1 MFFRQRHA
9 ANATLSYFFGCSGI
23 GRSVAV
29 DVVAGDEDWFIA
41 EAAKVGVPISYVID
55 THVHADHYSGGPEL
69 ARRTGAPYAVHES
82 NLGRLSFDFMPLAD
96 GQRLDAGNVVVDVLH
111 TPGHTPDSICLL
123 VRDLRRG
130 DEPWFVITG
139 DTLFVGAVGRPDLAG
154 HEPAG
159 PPQGRIPEGAA
170 RRYPSAREM
179 AALLHET
186 LQHRL
191 LTLPAELEI
200 YPGHQAGSGC
210 GAGLSGKPASTI
222 AFERRFNPM
231 LSMPREAF
239 VDALVADIPPP
250 PPGMADIVAANLRGV
265 APLSA

>member
-1 MFFRQRHA
+1 MFFRQRPA
-9 ANATLSYFFGCSGI
+9 ANATLSYFFGCTGI

-69 ARRTGAPYAVHES
+69 ARRAGAPYAVHES
-82 NLGRLSFDFMPLAD
+82 NRGRLSFDFMPLAD

-154 HEPAG
+154 RE
-159 PPQGRIPEGAA
+159 
-170 RRYPSAREM
+170 REM

-200 YPGHQAGSGC
+200 YPGHQAGSAC

-222 AFERRFNPM
+222 AFEKRCNSM

-239 VDALVADIPPP
+239 VDALMADIPPP
-250 PPGMADIVAANLRGV
+250 PPGMAEIVAANLRGV